1 MEYVILVDES
11 GIPLGSADKASIHDH
26 QTPLHLAFSCYVF
39 GPQGHFLVTRR
50 ATTKRTWPGVWTNS
64 CCGHPQ
70 PGEKM
75 ADAMLRRL
83 SDELGLT
90 PRRWGMALP
99 DFRYRAVMDDGIV
112 ENEICPVFVAFV
124 DGDPVPNPAEV
135 DDYAWIDWSGF
146 NALVR
151 TEALQISPWSR
162 LQLAELATL
171 PADPA
176 QWPMLTSD
184 LLPRRWREPLGVPA
198 AAATTSGKEG

>member
-1 MEYVILVDES
+1 
-11 GIPLGSADKASIHDH
+11 
-26 QTPLHLAFSCYVF
+26 
-39 GPQGHFLVTRR
+39 
-50 ATTKRTWPGVWTNS
+50 
-64 CCGHPQ
+64 
-70 PGEKM
+70 
-75 ADAMLRRL
+75 MLRRL

-90 PRRWGMALP
+90 PRHWGMALP